1 VHSERTVSGR
11 AGIGA
16 AAPRRDFGGPDACP
30 SAVRRVRADLFRL
43 AKDEKTGQTRAR
55 FNFSN
60 QLEAP
65 MSHSQMLKTR
75 RAKQRTRKQL
85 AGIAKRA
92 KKTGKQNVKTA
103 SADTQKTGTP

>member
-1 VHSERTVSGR
+1 
-11 AGIGA
+11 
-16 AAPRRDFGGPDACP
+16 
-30 SAVRRVRADLFRL
+30 
-43 AKDEKTGQTRAR
+43 
-55 FNFSN
+55 
-60 QLEAP
+60 

-103 SADTQKTGTP
+103 SADTQKTATP